1 MQTPQTVMGE
11 WKHEHTHTHTHTYQ
25 EVNRARQESWKDQIK
40 SVGGHRPWVSELSK
54 RKTCLSL
61 AYYWKDLKELKI
73 IEGFVWYIGCW
84 IERRGSWAGKL
95 ALGRHRIFFFW
106 SRGLWPLDQT
116 HLTVSNWANQETI
129 FPFLSFVRVEGR
141 GLRQLLSLV
150 GRNIF
155 PEVEKG

>member
-1 MQTPQTVMGE
+1 MDPGLEPNTQLGECPLEAPLRNDCARCFFQTQVKCAVSQAAATAAD
-11 WKHEHTHTHTHTYQ
+11 Y
-25 EVNRARQESWKDQIK
+25 RARTPPH
-40 SVGGHRPWVSELSK
+40 VG
-54 RKTCLSL
+54 L
-61 AYYWKDLKELKI
+61 AT
-73 IEGFVWYIGCW
+73 
-84 IERRGSWAGKL
+84 
-95 ALGRHRIFFFW
+95 ALTNKPRTHVCFFHRIFFFW

-129 FPFLSFVRVEGR
+129 FPFLSFVRVEGW